1 MVTVNTFDDHRTP
14 EGDFDPTDAL
24 LSMLDLEPSEPLRT
38 TEDIFV
44 GRTVGPETRRIFGG
58 QVLGQSVIA
67 AARTVGEDRA
77 VHSLHGYFLRPGDV
91 TRPITFGVERMR
103 DGGSFS
109 ARRVH
114 AYQEGKVILSC
125 IASFQS
131 EEEGLEHQ
139 ERMPEGIPDPE
150 SLPSAADLWG
160 HIDHPLAQRVVRGRP
175 FDLRYVTEP
184 IYLRPS
190 AERSAENAVW
200 FKTYSSLPDDPRIH
214 RAAIAYASDY
224 TPLDPIL
231 RRHGRS
237 WAEIG
242 MSMASLDH
250 AIWWHRPARADEWL
264 LYVQSSP
271 TASGA
276 RGLAGGR
283 IFDREGRLV
292 ASTAQEGLVRL
303 PKPTT
308 PEEGRKG
315 A

>member
-1 MVTVNTFDDHRTP
+1 
-14 EGDFDPTDAL
+14 
-24 LSMLDLEPSEPLRT
+24 MLDLEPTEPLRT

-44 GRTVGPETRRIFGG
+44 GRTVGPETRRVFGG

-67 AARTVGEDRA
+67 AARTVAEDRA

-114 AYQEGKVILSC
+114 AYQEGRVILSC

-131 EEEGLEHQ
+131 EDEGLEHQ
-139 ERMPEGIPDPE
+139 EPMPEGIPDPE
-150 SLPSAADLWG
+150 SLPSPADLWG
-160 HIDHPLAQRVVRGRP
+160 HIDSPLAQRVVRGRP

-184 IYLRPS
+184 IYLRAS
-190 AERSAENAVW
+190 EDRSAENAVW
-200 FKTYSSLPDDPRIH
+200 FKTHSALPDDPRIH

-224 TPLDPIL
+224 TPMDPIL

-237 WAEIG
+237 WADIG
-242 MSMASLDH
+242 MNMASLDH
-250 AIWWHRPARADEWL
+250 AIWWHREARADEWL
-264 LYVQSSP
+264 LYVQTSP
-271 TASGA
+271 NASNT
-276 RGLAGGR
+276 RGLACGR
-283 IFDREGRLV
+283 IFDAAGRLI

-303 PKPTT
+303 P
-308 PEEGRKG
+308 ERSASGSGGAKG
-315 A
+315 